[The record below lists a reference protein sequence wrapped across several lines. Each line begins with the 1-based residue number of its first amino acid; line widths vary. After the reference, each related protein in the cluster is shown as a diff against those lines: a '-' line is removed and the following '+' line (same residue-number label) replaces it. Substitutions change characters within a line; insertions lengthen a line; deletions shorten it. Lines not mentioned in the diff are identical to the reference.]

1 MNLSYKYRL
10 QPTPGQVEVL
20 EEKLNHCR
28 LTYNTLLK
36 HCYDERKVGR
46 GTPTYNSLTYH
57 LPATKV
63 ETPELERVFSQ
74 VLQNVAR
81 RVRLGFE
88 NYWARRR
95 AGLKADIP
103 NFRRARDYNSLTY
116 PQFGFKLDGSIL
128 RLSKI
133 GDLRRARGLP

>member
-1 MNLSYKYRL
+1 M
-10 QPTPGQVEVL
+10 
-20 EEKLNHCR
+20 
-28 LTYNTLLK
+28 
-36 HCYDERKVGR
+36 
-46 GTPTYNSLTYH
+46 
-57 LPATKV
+57 
-63 ETPELERVFSQ
+63 FSQ

-95 AGLKADIP
+95 AGRKATTP
-103 NFRRARDYNSLTY
+103 HFRRARDYSSITY